1 MGCVITIMPYQA
13 LGRTCFDILNELF
26 AIILEGMV
34 VMCSSIDPQQIKVAL
49 LSGGSSG
56 EREISL
62 ASGRGACSALREA
75 GFTVDCLDPASKDDL
90 KKLIEGSYDVAFLCL
105 HGRKGEDGVVQ
116 GFLELI
122 GLPYTGSGVLAS
134 ALAMDKARAKACY
147 LDSGIPTPRSITITS
162 ESELTPSEII
172 DELGSKCVVKAATE
186 GSSLGVFIVEGE
198 DELSQAMKDVF
209 AYDSHAV
216 IETYI
221 KGIELTA
228 AVLGNEDAT
237 PLPLIEIVPRNASY
251 DFDSKYAPGGCEHI
265 CPARISEEMTARIQS
280 YAVAAHKALG
290 CRGVSRSDFIL
301 EEDGTFWMLE
311 TNTLP
316 GMTSTSLLPDSA
328 QVAGISFPELCT
340 KLIEFA
346 LS

>member
-1 MGCVITIMPYQA
+1 MG
-13 LGRTCFDILNELF
+13 L
-26 AIILEGMV
+26 
-34 VMCSSIDPQQIKVAL
+34 
-49 LSGGSSG
+49 
-56 EREISL
+56 
-62 ASGRGACSALREA
+62 
-75 GFTVDCLDPASKDDL
+75 SKDSSSLSD
-90 KKLIEGSYDVAFLCL
+90 A
-105 HGRKGEDGVVQ
+105 
-116 GFLELI
+116 
-122 GLPYTGSGVLAS
+122 
-134 ALAMDKARAKACY
+134 
-147 LDSGIPTPRSITITS
+147 GIPTPRSITITS

>member
-1 MGCVITIMPYQA
+1 MS
-13 LGRTCFDILNELF
+13 F
-26 AIILEGMV
+26 
-34 VMCSSIDPQQIKVAL
+34 
-49 LSGGSSG
+49 
-56 EREISL
+56 
-62 ASGRGACSALREA
+62 
-75 GFTVDCLDPASKDDL
+75 
-90 KKLIEGSYDVAFLCL
+90 
-105 HGRKGEDGVVQ
+105 
-116 GFLELI
+116 
-122 GLPYTGSGVLAS
+122 
-134 ALAMDKARAKACY
+134 
-147 LDSGIPTPRSITITS
+147 
-162 ESELTPSEII
+162 
-172 DELGSKCVVKAATE
+172 
-186 GSSLGVFIVEGE
+186 
-198 DELSQAMKDVF
+198 SQAMKDVF

-265 CPARISEEMTARIQS
+265 CPARISGRDDGSEFNRTLS
-280 YAVAAHKALG
+280 PPHKALG

-340 KLIEFA
+340 KLIELR